1 MSLLKKRDAR
11 LFCKLC
17 GEMNDLYHEL
27 TLKSGITESVFAVFY
42 GIAVLGDGCLQ
53 KDICDEFYANKQT
66 INVSVR
72 KLKQTG
78 YLYLEPGKGRDKHIR
93 LTDLGKQFVE
103 KIFFPLF
110 KWKMWRLSLCQK
122 PNKHSCSVWQSAIW
136 WGSDGKL
143 KSCDTYAL
151 STFKSY

>member
-1 MSLLKKRDAR
+1 MSLLEKQDAR

-27 TLKSGITESVFAVFY
+27 TLKSGITESAFTVFY
-42 GIAVLGDGCLQ
+42 GITVLGDGCLQ

-66 INVSVR
+66 INASVR

-103 KIFFPLF
+103 KNILPIIQMEDVAFES
-110 KWKMWRLSLCQK
+110 LSKAERAQLLCLAERYMVGFRRQ
-122 PNKHSCSVWQSAIW
+122 IE
-136 WGSDGKL
+136 KL
-143 KSCDTYAL
+143 
-151 STFKSY
+151 